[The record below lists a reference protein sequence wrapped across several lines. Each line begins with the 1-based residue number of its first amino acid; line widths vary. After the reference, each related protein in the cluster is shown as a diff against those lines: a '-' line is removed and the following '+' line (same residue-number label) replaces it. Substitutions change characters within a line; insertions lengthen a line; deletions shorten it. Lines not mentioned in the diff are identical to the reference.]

1 MSELSQKT
9 FAISPEMGKAL
20 GNANQKMDQSMQSMQ
35 NRNGYVQT
43 KVMQ

>member
-20 GNANQKMDQSMQSMQ
+20 GNANQKNESVNAIDA
-35 NRNGYVQT
+35 
-43 KVMQ
+43 K